1 VPNSTKIPKAKSEPE
16 ERFNIAWRSLGGPKP
31 EREYRFCERKWRFDF
46 AWPEVRIAVEIEGGI
61 NEGKRRGYHMR
72 KEGFLK
78 DRRQVQ
84 PRKHPGL
91 EGISIGAFPDPTG
104 GARGNHYRGEAFP
117 CRRLTGRVV
126 GRKDAL
132 TTTG

>member
-78 DRRQVQ
+78 DAAKYNRASILGWRVFRLAPSQIQPAALEEIITEVRRSRAAGS
-84 PRKHPGL
+84 PAAWWAEKTP
-91 EGISIGAFPDPTG
+91 
-104 GARGNHYRGEAFP
+104 
-117 CRRLTGRVV
+117 
-126 GRKDAL
+126 
-132 TTTG
+132 